1 MTVKSIVIE
10 MEVEYLQQAAKERGV
25 SRAKLV
31 RLLMQKV
38 VKDELVPNILGDD
51 NLEHAE
57 PPPQKYRRFR
67 NREHQQMVVMRGP
80 SLSAKTSPSGR

>member
-10 MEVEYLQQAAKERGV
+10 LEVEYLQRAAKERGV

-31 RLLMQKV
+31 RLLMKKV
-38 VKDELVPNILGDD
+38 VKDELVPSILGDE

-57 PPPQKYRRFR
+57 APPQKYRRFR
-67 NREHQQMVVMRGP
+67 NREPQQVVVMRGP
-80 SLSAKTSPSGR
+80 SSTKTSLSRR